1 VGKLTILQNT
11 EYTSGYILTFHPHLE
26 VTSITVFH
34 VILRLEAQEKLLVH
48 FRPLTGK
55 KHQLRLH
62 SAFLLGAPIV
72 GDHRYGYP
80 QDDGM
85 MASTRIEDQV
95 YKDGFALHCHRIAS
109 KEKDSVQFDVTA
121 PFPGGR
127 WGDIWNCVRKETESE
142 GFAEKVRQ
150 ISRSSEEFFLRDE
163 VQRILKD
170 PKSWAKGIRGQYVKQ
185 EIL

>member
-1 VGKLTILQNT
+1 VQ
-11 EYTSGYILTFHPHLE
+11 
-26 VTSITVFH
+26 
-34 VILRLEAQEKLLVH
+34 

-62 SAFLLGAPIV
+62 SAFLLGAPVV

-80 QDDGM
+80 HDDGM
-85 MASTRIEDQV
+85 LVSTRIEDKV
-95 YKDGFALHCHRIAS
+95 YKDGFALHCYRIAS
-109 KEKDSVQFDVTA
+109 AKGNSVSFDVTA
-121 PFPGGR
+121 GFPSGR
-127 WGDIWNCVRKETESE
+127 WGDIWNCVRLETESP

-150 ISRSSEEFFLRDE
+150 ISRDADEIFGRDE

-170 PKSWAKGIRGQYVKQ
+170 PKSWAKGIKGQLVKQ